1 MKRKLI
7 KNLITFT
14 INIHIKIFFPL
25 KLIIILQINLDFIIK
40 IINFNILLHFP
51 LNIHFLLFQVL
62 REAIL
67 IFMLFINDYSNF
79 YLFNKYP
86 LVFFKIIFLYLL
98 KSYFFSS
105 HSLANYFRV
114 FINPNIRFGCCKARF
129 YYFA

>member
-25 KLIIILQINLDFIIK
+25 KLIIILQINMDFIIK

-51 LNIHFLLFQVL
+51 LNIRFLLFQVL

-79 YLFNKYP
+79 Y
-86 LVFFKIIFLYLL
+86 
-98 KSYFFSS
+98 
-105 HSLANYFRV
+105 
-114 FINPNIRFGCCKARF
+114 
-129 YYFA
+129 